1 VDEEVYDQSLL
12 INTKKRRQGVT
23 IMERKEYDPADTDC
37 VISAAN
43 YLEVSEFAIF
53 RDAYTSWYGKEIP
66 EKQVEKIFVEYL
78 QENKV
83 PFWVRNYARN
93 RVQEE
98 SALTRK
104 ADEDSRIA
112 NNFLYLASIIA
123 EYVLLACYL
132 VMR

>member
-1 VDEEVYDQSLL
+1 
-12 INTKKRRQGVT
+12 
-23 IMERKEYDPADTDC
+23 MERTEYDPADTDC

-43 YLEVSEFAIF
+43 YLEISEFAIF
-53 RDAYTSWYGKEIP
+53 SDAYSAWYGKDAP
-66 EKQVEKIFVEYL
+66 EKQVEKVFVQYL

-98 SALTRK
+98 TSLTSQ
-104 ADEDSRIA
+104 ANEDSRIA

-132 VMR
+132 VIR

>member
-1 VDEEVYDQSLL
+1 
-12 INTKKRRQGVT
+12 
-23 IMERKEYDPADTDC
+23 MERKEYDPADTDC
-37 VISAAN
+37 VVSAAN

-53 RDAYTSWYGKEIP
+53 KDAYSAWYGKEVP

-93 RVQEE
+93 QVQEE
-98 SALTRK
+98 AALTLK
-104 ADEDSRIA
+104 ADDDSRIA

>member
-1 VDEEVYDQSLL
+1 M
-12 INTKKRRQGVT
+12 NKT
-23 IMERKEYDPADTDC
+23 EYDPVDTDC

-43 YLEVSEFAIF
+43 YLEVSEFAVF
-53 RDAYTSWYGKEIP
+53 SDAYSAWFGKEAP
-66 EKQVEKIFVEYL
+66 EKQVEKVFVQYL

-83 PFWVRNYARN
+83 PFWVRNYARK

-98 SALTRK
+98 SALTSQEN
-104 ADEDSRIA
+104 EDSRLA

-123 EYVLLACYL
+123 EYVLLGCYL

>member
-1 VDEEVYDQSLL
+1 M
-12 INTKKRRQGVT
+12 
-23 IMERKEYDPADTDC
+23 IMERAEYDPADTDC
-37 VISAAN
+37 VVSAAN

-53 RDAYTSWYGKEIP
+53 SDAYTSWYGKEAP
-66 EKQVEKIFVEYL
+66 EKQVEKVFVQYL

-93 RVQEE
+93 RVAEE
-98 SALTRK
+98 ISLTSQ
-104 ADEDSRIA
+104 ADEDSRMA

-132 VMR
+132 VIR

>member
-1 VDEEVYDQSLL
+1 
-12 INTKKRRQGVT
+12 
-23 IMERKEYDPADTDC
+23 MERKEYDPADTDC